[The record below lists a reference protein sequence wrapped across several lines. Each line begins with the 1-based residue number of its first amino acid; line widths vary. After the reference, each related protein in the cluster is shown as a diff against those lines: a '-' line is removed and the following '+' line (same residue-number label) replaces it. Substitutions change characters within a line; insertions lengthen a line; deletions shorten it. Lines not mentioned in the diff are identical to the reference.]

1 MRASEVLH
9 IGPTLVLLLL
19 LVPAASAQSPPP
31 TVIAGTGEEITDD
44 ASRGDGGPATEGR
57 FHRVDGLDWSL
68 GGSILVAD
76 GDDGRIRRITPS
88 GNIVTNR
95 SEGLADPIAVV
106 GTGSQPSDPF
116 VRHNF
121 VAADVGDDTVESWF
135 LLSDQTTW
143 TESVAM
149 EDVDAADIEAADT
162 GYWVADPSGE
172 TVWYVTFIGF
182 PTNAWSQSP
191 VLEGLNEPEGIGPLP
206 GGGFLVATNG
216 DCRIRRHTDNGTVV
230 LAGTGFCAGF
240 GNGGNGDGGP
250 ATASHL
256 GFPTDVE
263 ATPDGGFVLTERDR
277 VRRVA
282 PDGKISTLY
291 VTGLSISPDFPPPE
305 PTALELTPDGDV
317 LIGLSRRVLRFDT
330 NYAPPANPTP
340 TPTPN
345 PQPPPPPGPD
355 TTTPGLTLGG
365 KKTQKAGKTVSVV
378 VSATTEDLYASASG
392 IVSIPAASKASV
404 SASKTYRL
412 KSIANR
418 FVASGTKAT
427 LKLKVPKA
435 ALKAIKRAL
444 RGRKKVKASI
454 KLTARDGAGNLTTGK
469 RTVKLKR

>member
-1 MRASEVLH
+1 MLWIA
-9 IGPTLVLLLL
+9 LVLLLL
-19 LVPAASAQSPPP
+19 LVPTASAQIPPFPSQMTP
-31 TVIAGTGEEITDD
+31 TVVAGTGEEITDD
-44 ASRGDGGPATEGR
+44 ASRGDNGPATEGR

-106 GTGSQPSDPF
+106 GTGVLPSDPF
-116 VRHNF
+116 ERHDF
-121 VAADVGDDTVESWF
+121 VAADVGDETVEKWELF
-135 LLSDQTTW
+135 SDLAW
-143 TESVAM
+143 HESVIMKEVVAH
-149 EDVDAADIEAADT
+149 DVEAALD
-162 GYWVADPSGE
+162 GYWVTDSANG
-172 TVWYVTFIGF
+172 TVWHVTF
-182 PTNAWSQSP
+182 TSP
-191 VLEGLNEPEGIGPLP
+191 PFGTGWNQAPALPQVLNEPEGIGPLP

-216 DCRIRRHTDNGTVV
+216 DCQIWRRANGGTT
-230 LAGTGFCAGF
+230 LMAGTGFCGGF
-240 GNGGNGDGGP
+240 GNGGNGDGGA

-263 ATPDGGFVLTERDR
+263 ATPDGGFVLTQRDR
-277 VRRVA
+277 VRRVDPA
-282 PDGKISTLY
+282 GTISTLY
-291 VTGLSISPDFPPPE
+291 VTGPSFSTDSPPPE
-305 PTALELTPDGDV
+305 PTALEVTPDGDV

-330 NYAPPANPTP
+330 NYAPPANPNP
-340 TPTPN
+340 NPN
-345 PQPPPPPGPD
+345 PQPPPPAGPD
-355 TTTPGLTLGG
+355 TTKPGLMLAG
-365 KKTQKAGKTVSVV
+365 KTTQKAGKTVSVV

-392 IVSIPAASKASV
+392 TVAVPGASKV
-404 SASKTYRL
+404 YRL

-454 KLTARDGAGNLTTGK
+454 KLTARDAAGNLTTGK